1 MFISPEKRRFYF
13 LLPHNIRQE
22 GHEAR
27 AFDRFGQGALVAS
40 GQVGAAARHYF
51 AVRIEKL
58 FYGLGVLVV
67 DADKLWCVKIFHN
80 DFVRAKRDY
89 KILPAQFFI

>member
-1 MFISPEKRRFYF
+1 MKLETLSNNIGQKRHKAGT
-13 LLPHNIRQE
+13 L
-22 GHEAR
+22 
-27 AFDRFGQGALVAS
+27 DRLGERALV
-40 GQVGAAARHYF
+40 GGGEVGAAARHYF

-58 FYGLGVLVV
+58 FDGLRILIV
-67 DADKLWCVKIFHN
+67 DADKLRCVKIFHN